1 MTPLPTVTN
10 LLGELAQVAELWSPR
25 VVATLNGQYVKVARL
40 RGEFVWHK
48 HDAEDELFL
57 VVAGR
62 LTIRFRD
69 GEVELAPGEFVIV
82 PKGVE
87 HLPVAAEEAHI
98 VLVEPKTTLNTGDVV
113 SERTVAVLDRI

>member
-1 MTPLPTVTN
+1 VKVSKVN
-10 LLGELAQVAELWSPR
+10 LAEKLALFRDRWSPKIIGD
-25 VVATLNGQYVKVARL
+25 LNDSFVKVVKVQ
-40 RGEFVWHK
+40 GEFVWHK
-48 HDAEDELFL
+48 HDSEDELFL

-69 GEVELAPGEFVIV
+69 GEVDLEPGELVIV
-82 PKGVE
+82 PRGVE

-113 SERTVAVLDRI
+113 NDRTVERLERI

>member
-1 MTPLPTVTN
+1 MKVRKVN
-10 LLGELAQVAELWSPR
+10 LAEKLALFTDRWSPKI
-25 VVATLNGQYVKVARL
+25 VGDLNDSYVKVVKL
-40 RGEFVWHK
+40 QGEFVWHK